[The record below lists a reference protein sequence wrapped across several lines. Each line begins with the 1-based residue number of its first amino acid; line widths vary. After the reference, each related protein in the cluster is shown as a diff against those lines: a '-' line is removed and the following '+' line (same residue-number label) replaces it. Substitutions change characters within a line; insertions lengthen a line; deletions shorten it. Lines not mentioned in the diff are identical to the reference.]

1 MCGGKEYNPLT
12 EGCDA
17 YGNIG
22 TRCQD
27 ETVVPRGT
35 PCGGYNLETD
45 AIPFIGGNVT
55 YAPSGRSN
63 FAEGETVTLSAFPED
78 GYLFVGW
85 GAGDQ
90 PDGGDIGATYRM
102 SGNRAQVNIVAMFR
116 PIGEGKLIAEAFPK
130 DGGEVTRTPDEE
142 TYRVGETVLVTA
154 EAKPGYVF
162 DGWSGASESNEPAV
176 TVIMD
181 ESKTLVAKFKP
192 VSYNIR
198 AAAEPADGGA
208 VFINNTAL
216 PGDAALE
223 VGTEITAL
231 ARPAEGY
238 AFERWSGAGAEGR
251 TDNPA
256 TIGVAGDGVT
266 ITAHFKQ
273 QRSGGGAATPNLGG
287 TFRDSRDGKTYRYV
301 KIGNQTWMAE
311 NLNYADAS
319 IDGNGAWCYEDD
331 ESYCDTY
338 GRLYDWATAIGV
350 CPSGWHL
357 PSRREWGD
365 LVVYAG
371 GSGEY
376 GERGGFAGANL
387 KSTNDLWYD
396 HQYNTDAYNFSALPG
411 GFRDYGGYFY
421 DASGGG
427 VWWTATENGGG
438 FAYVRGMAYLDDDV
452 NEGNDHAS
460 YGFSVRCMRDENSS
474 VTPTT
479 YTLTTNVSPPGG
491 GTVSRNPNKTQYS
504 VGEQVTVTATTASGY
519 TFSNWTGAS
528 TSTSSSVTI
537 TMNGN
542 KTLTANFTQNS
553 GSGGGTPGAPLT
565 YGGQTYRTVI
575 IGSQTWM
582 AENLN
587 VQTADSWCY
596 GENSSNCAT
605 YGRLYTWN
613 AAMTAC
619 PSGWHLPSNAEWGVL
634 VTAVGGSSTAG
645 KALKSTSGW
654 TSYTSG
660 GQTYSGNGTDNYGFT
675 ALPGGYRGSGGGF
688 NIAGYSGYWWS
699 ATEGGS
705 GSAYGR
711 YMYYSYDDVREN
723 GDGKDYGFSVRCV
736 GD

>member
-1 MCGGKEYNPLT
+1 
-12 EGCDA
+12 
-17 YGNIG
+17 
-22 TRCQD
+22 
-27 ETVVPRGT
+27 
-35 PCGGYNLETD
+35 
-45 AIPFIGGNVT
+45 
-55 YAPSGRSN
+55 
-63 FAEGETVTLSAFPED
+63 
-78 GYLFVGW
+78 
-85 GAGDQ
+85 
-90 PDGGDIGATYRM
+90 
-102 SGNRAQVNIVAMFR
+102 
-116 PIGEGKLIAEAFPK
+116 
-130 DGGEVTRTPDEE
+130 
-142 TYRVGETVLVTA
+142 
-154 EAKPGYVF
+154 
-162 DGWSGASESNEPAV
+162 
-176 TVIMD
+176 MD

-223 VGTEITAL
+223 VGTEITTL

-256 TIGVAGDGVT
+256 TISVAGDGVT

-273 QRSGGGAATPNLGG
+273 QRSGGGTTTPPTGGGTTTPRPGVVMPGGGAATPNLGG
-287 TFRDSRDGKTYRYV
+287 TFRDGRDGKTYRYV

-319 IDGNGAWCYEDD
+319 IDGNGAWCLGDNEF
-331 ESYCDTY
+331 YCDIY
-338 GRLYDWATAIGV
+338 GRLYDWVTAMDIDSYYNENTWGGSDIKHRGI

-365 LVVYAG
+365 LVIYAG
-371 GSGEY
+371 GAGEY
-376 GERGGFAGANL
+376 GEWAGGWAGANL
-387 KSTNDLWYD
+387 KSTSSLWD
-396 HQYNTDAYNFSALPG
+396 DNEYNTDAYGFSALPG
-411 GFRDYGGYFY
+411 GFHTSDGHFSVTSTYGN
-421 DASGGG
+421 
-427 VWWTATENGGG
+427 WWSATENDDGDAYFRRVYGSNDYVDEGGS
-438 FAYVRGMAYLDDDV
+438 FKDD
-452 NEGNDHAS
+452 
-460 YGFSVRCMRDENSS
+460 GFSVRCVQDESNS
-474 VTPTT
+474 VTPPT
-479 YTLTTNVSPPGG
+479 YTLTTSVSPMGG
-491 GTVSRNPNKTQYS
+491 GSVSRNPNKTQYS
-504 VGEQVTVTATTASGY
+504 AGEQVTVTATTATGY

-587 VQTADSWCY
+587 YETVESWCY
-596 GENSSNCAT
+596 GENSSNCTT

-619 PSGWHLPSNAEWGVL
+619 PSGWHLPSRDEWDAL

-654 TSYTSG
+654 NSYTSD

-675 ALPGGYRGSGGGF
+675 ALPGGYRYSDGRF
-688 NIAGYSGYWWS
+688 LNAGDNGVWWS
-699 ATEGGS
+699 ATEAGS
-705 GSAYGR
+705 GDAYYR
-711 YMYYSYDDVREN
+711 DMYCSLDFVYEYGFDEGN
-723 GDGKDYGFSVRCV
+723 GFSVRCV